1 MDALV
6 CFLMMMISSAL
17 LAVTKKQVQV
27 LCAWVISENIHTTPK
42 EEINP
47 PTPFG
52 CPNTFTII
60 RNNFSPLPLRTA
72 EISSMGGVWIFSG
85 TTQSGS

>member
-1 MDALV
+1 MLT
-6 CFLMMMISSAL
+6 L
-17 LAVTKKQVQV
+17 
-27 LCAWVISENIHTTPK
+27 
-42 EEINP
+42 

-72 EISSMGGVWIFSG
+72 EISPVGGVWIFSG
-85 TTQSGS
+85 TTHCSLTCSNSIITNCKSLIVIPIQTQNWEIIQ